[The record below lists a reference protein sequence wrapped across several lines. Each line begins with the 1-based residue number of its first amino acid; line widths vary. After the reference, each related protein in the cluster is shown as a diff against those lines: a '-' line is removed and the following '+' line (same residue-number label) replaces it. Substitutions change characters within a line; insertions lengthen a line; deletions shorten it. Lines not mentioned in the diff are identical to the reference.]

1 MCHPACRSLSPTS
14 TGRGFLLE
22 KGGERLA
29 NKEAKAP
36 VIDELA
42 DKLSRS
48 SIAIVTDYRGLTV
61 ADMQTL
67 RRRLRE
73 AGVEYAVAKNTL
85 TRFAAE
91 RVNKSAMNADL
102 EGPTAIAFAYEDPA
116 AAARTLQDYL
126 RTSRILRVKGAI
138 LGDRRLSAEDVEGLA
153 SLPPKAQLQARVV
166 GTVQGPM
173 ASLLGTINGLLSQIA
188 YVVDQRVGQLGGAE
202 GGEAAASA

>member
-1 MCHPACRSLSPTS
+1 M
-14 TGRGFLLE
+14 
-22 KGGERLA
+22 A

-36 VIDELA
+36 LIEELA

-67 RRRLRE
+67 RRGLRDV
-73 AGVEYAVAKNTL
+73 GVEYSVAKNTL

-91 RVNKSAMNADL
+91 RVNKSAMNPDL

-116 AAARTLQDYL
+116 AAARAVQDYL

-138 LGDRRLSAEDVEGLA
+138 LGGRRLAPDEVEGLA
-153 SLPPKAQLQARVV
+153 ALPSKAQLQARVV

-173 ASLLGTINGLLSQIA
+173 ASLLGTFNGLLSQIV
-188 YVVDQRVGQLGGAE
+188 YVVDQRVGQLSGESGA
-202 GGEAAASA
+202 EAAAPA